1 MVPAL
6 AKSPVALSGLTI
18 WSGDVTPAA
27 GADVAC
33 RPAVDGDP
41 AIRRFSPRDQIRYA
55 FQVFGSSSDVQ
66 VTVLRDGREVSKVDG
81 GTLTGLSPGNY
92 VLHVAAIRGRDRA
105 DQYLD
110 FEVR

>member
-1 MVPAL
+1 
-6 AKSPVALSGLTI
+6 
-18 WSGDVTPAA
+18 
-27 GADVAC
+27 
-33 RPAVDGDP
+33 
-41 AIRRFSPRDQIRYA
+41 
-55 FQVFGSSSDVQ
+55 
-66 VTVLRDGREVSKVDG
+66 VLRDGREVSKVDG